1 MRMRACAHVCG
12 VLLRD
17 PVCADGGVHST
28 LSLMLGEVEGVPKR
42 VLLLLSSEV
51 VAEAVINGVRCN
63 AAM

>member
-1 MRMRACAHVCG
+1 
-12 VLLRD
+12 
-17 PVCADGGVHST
+17 
-28 LSLMLGEVEGVPKR
+28 MLGEVEGVPKR